1 MKNSKFLIV
10 VLMFFGTSL
19 PQHSFAQG
27 LAGEISSLQSV
38 LDQVYD
44 EMNELSSKLIWVA
57 HRIAG
62 LAALESTASRECR
75 HIAATVPLAFS
86 PLLRPF
92 ALGLAILLFPAVLSL
107 MNGILQP
114 IVGATGGMVKD
125 SDKAIAV
132 LLAKKEQA
140 VKNSK
145 SWDMYVGE
153 TGSGDREKWYK

>member
-10 VLMFFGTSL
+10 VLMIIGASL
-19 PQHSFAQG
+19 PQNSFAQG
-27 LAGEISSLQSV
+27 LAGEISSLQSA

-44 EMNELSSKLIWVA
+44 EMIELSSQLIGVA
-57 HRIAG
+57 RGIAG
-62 LAALESTASRECR
+62 FAALWYIASRVWR
-75 HIAATVPLAFS
+75 QIAAAEPLDFY

-140 VKNSK
+140 VKDRKSTRLNSSHVK
-145 SWDMYVGE
+145 N
-153 TGSGDREKWYK
+153 